1 MAARAASLT
10 SRQLRAELTLG
21 AVRADVSGPKTG
33 GEPSPRLPSLIKQLQ
48 EALDPL
54 ENFRNVDPL

>member
-33 GEPSPRLPSLIKQLQ
+33 GEPSRLPSLIKQLQ